1 MVNNFLIFDVG
12 CNGGINALAD
22 IATVVSRIEEGL
34 KMANYFLI
42 TYVGSQKGR
51 IYVLCEIAAFS

>member
-42 TYVGSQKGR
+42 TYVGS
-51 IYVLCEIAAFS
+51 